1 MSETDLGSCPT
12 PMLEL
17 FVKIVNDLID
27 VCQGPKYVV
36 TYESWILSSLIP
48 LGITLNRSSPVC
60 CLVFVLHKKNYYEHI
75 FVCSLH
81 SNFKKD
87 GYFSWLILLAMGV
100 LGVPEAGKWGWEAQ
114 RFFDL
119 GSWLLQKLQRCKDET
134 LITHLSAF

>member
-1 MSETDLGSCPT
+1 MFARALNT
-12 PMLEL
+12 
-17 FVKIVNDLID
+17 
-27 VCQGPKYVV
+27 
-36 TYESWILSSLIP
+36 SLHMKAGFCLLYIP

-87 GYFSWLILLAMGV
+87 GYFSWLILLLMGV

-119 GSWLLQKLQRCKDET
+119 GSWLLQKLQRCKDGT